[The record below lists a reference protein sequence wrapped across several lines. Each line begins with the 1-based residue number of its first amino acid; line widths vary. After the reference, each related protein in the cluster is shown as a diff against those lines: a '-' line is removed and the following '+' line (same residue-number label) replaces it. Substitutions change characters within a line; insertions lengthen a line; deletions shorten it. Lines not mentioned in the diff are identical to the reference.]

1 MADGNTWELYVIE
14 YARSRNQP
22 VASLIA
28 GAFADG
34 TMEVPFS
41 FVLAKNGDRN
51 ILLDCGF
58 INDGGGAEMAIR
70 FDVPWWISPLRML
83 DEFGI
88 RQSDISDIVLSHAHF
103 DHMGSIAEFPK
114 ARLHIQKREY
124 LSWME
129 AMALPRQFG
138 FITQVVHPDDLR
150 TAFDAS
156 LEHRLDLIEGDKDDV
171 LPGIH
176 VRTGEGH
183 TLGQQFIIAETA
195 KGRMVVSGD
204 CIYGARNILGN
215 NNDGVYIPLGA
226 GTGSTWEMVKTIDRI
241 NTEIGGDMSKLVIL
255 HDFDRWAKLPVVKD
269 IEGFRILKAA

>member
-1 MADGNTWELYVIE
+1 MFDGNPWELYVIE

-22 VASLIA
+22 VASLIN

-34 TMEVPFS
+34 NMEVPFS
-41 FVLAKNGDRN
+41 FVLARNGDRVA
-51 ILLDCGF
+51 LLDCGF
-58 INDGGGAEMAIR
+58 INEGGGAEMAIR

-83 DEFGI
+83 DEFGVAP
-88 RQSDISDIVLSHAHF
+88 SDVSDIVLSHAHF

-114 ARLHIQKREY
+114 AKLHIQKREY

-156 LEHRLDLIEGDKDDV
+156 LEHRLNLIEGDHDNV

-176 VRTGEGH
+176 VRMGEGH

-195 KGRMVVSGD
+195 KGRVVVAGD
-204 CIYGARNILGN
+204 CVYGARNILGN

-226 GTGSTWEMVKTIDRI
+226 GIGSTWEQIKTIDRI

-255 HDFDRWAKLPVVKD
+255 HDFDRWAKLPVVKEV
-269 IEGFRILKAA
+269 EGFRILRAA